1 MRSARH
7 ARTAAGTGVQAR
19 NAGIIAY
26 IIVKSKFLFQIILG
40 KDKMQLLESLWKKGK
55 FFLGVRY
62 PIIAGAMT
70 WISDSQFVSAV
81 CNEGAFGCL
90 AAGNMEPEVFN
101 EEIKKTKELTDKP
114 FAVNLITIAPFYKRH
129 LEVAI
134 DNRVPFIVFAGSYP
148 RKPEIERVKAS
159 GAKVLSFASTESLAH
174 RLIDMGVDALILEG
188 FEAGGHVGHV
198 SLGILLQQVLFK
210 VDRVPVFVAGGIATG
225 EFMAHLLLMGA
236 AGVQLGTFFVLTEE
250 CRTHPKFKEAF
261 IRARARDAISTPQ
274 IGSDLKVVAVRAL
287 RNKGHDSFSD
297 LQIDLIDKRKRKEIS
312 HSEAQYQ
319 VEDYWTGAL
328 RRAVKE
334 GDVEMG
340 SLMAGQS
347 VGLVDQIRPLK
358 DAIHLLIEDAEA
370 ELEKVKERCQ
380 MF

>member
-1 MRSARH
+1 
-7 ARTAAGTGVQAR
+7 
-19 NAGIIAY
+19 
-26 IIVKSKFLFQIILG
+26 
-40 KDKMQLLESLWKKGK
+40 MQHLESLWKEGK
-55 FFLGVRY
+55 FFLGAKY

-70 WISDSQFVSAV
+70 WISNSQFVSAV

-90 AAGNMEPEVFN
+90 AAGNMEPDLFDA
-101 EEIKKTKELTDKP
+101 EIKKTKALTDKS
-114 FAVNLITIAPFYKRH
+114 FGVNLITIAPYYKQH
-129 LEVAI
+129 LDVAV
-134 DNRVPFIVFAGSYP
+134 DNNIPFIVFAGSYP
-148 RKPEIERVKAS
+148 RKPEIERAKVS

-188 FEAGGHVGHV
+188 SEAGGHVGHV

-250 CRTHPKFKEAF
+250 CQTHPKFKEAF
-261 IRARARDAISTPQ
+261 MRARARDAISTPQ

-297 LQIDLIDKRKRKEIS
+297 LQVDLIGKRKRKEIS

-319 VEDYWTGAL
+319 VEVYWTGAL

-358 DAIHLLIEDAEA
+358 GAIHLLIDDAET
-370 ELEKVKERCQ
+370 ELKKVRERCQ
-380 MF
+380 ML

>member
-1 MRSARH
+1 
-7 ARTAAGTGVQAR
+7 
-19 NAGIIAY
+19 
-26 IIVKSKFLFQIILG
+26 
-40 KDKMQLLESLWKKGK
+40 MQYLESLWKDGK
-55 FFLGVRY
+55 VFLGVEY

-90 AAGNMEPEVFN
+90 AAGNMEPELFDA
-101 EEIKKTKELTDKP
+101 EIKKTRELTDKP
-114 FAVNLITIAPFYKRH
+114 FAVNLITIAPYYKHH
-129 LEVAI
+129 LDVAAENKI
-134 DNRVPFIVFAGSYP
+134 PFIVFAGSYP
-148 RKPEIERVKAS
+148 RKPEIERAKES

-188 FEAGGHVGHV
+188 SEAGGHVGHV

-225 EFMAHLLLMGA
+225 EFMAHLILMGA
-236 AGVQLGTFFVLTEE
+236 AGVQMGTFFVLTEE

-274 IGSDLKVVAVRAL
+274 IGSDLKVVPVRAL
-287 RNKGHDSFSD
+287 RNKGHESFSD
-297 LQIDLIDKRKRKEIS
+297 LQIELIGKRKNKEIS
-312 HSEAQYQ
+312 HAEAQYQ
-319 VEDYWTGAL
+319 VEVFWTGAL

-347 VGLVDQIRPLK
+347 VGLVDKIRPLR
-358 DAIHLLIEDAEA
+358 DALHLLIDDGEA
-370 ELEKVKERCQ
+370 ELERVRKRCQ
-380 MF
+380 MLS